1 MTEFII
7 PARLS
12 KTTTELVQEIALNVH
27 RSIGCRGFS
36 RVDMLVDEFGQPYV
50 IEINTLPGL
59 TELSDLPAQAKAA
72 GISYNQL
79 INQILT
85 DAAKIDHR

>member
-1 MTEFII
+1 LVGEF
-7 PARLS
+7 
-12 KTTTELVQEIALNVH
+12 
-27 RSIGCRGFS
+27 
-36 RVDMLVDEFGQPYV
+36 DQPYV

-79 INQILT
+79 IGQILA
-85 DAAKIDHR
+85 DAERINH